1 MLEPNY
7 DDILNSKFSYY
18 GETKAAYQFAAEE
31 YARQYFELNKH
42 SVLGGVSTRIISGC
56 SDCPMCDMNDMCSGY
71 SCRLKEHPDNFIKES
86 KKFQPITPKWCP
98 IKQNDVLFKYGR

>member
-1 MLEPNY
+1 MDERDY
-7 DDILNSKFSYY
+7 
-18 GETKAAYQFAAEE
+18 KAM
-31 YARQYFELNKH
+31 NKDTQGNG
-42 SVLGGVSTRIISGC
+42 VLPCVSTRIISGC

-98 IKQNDVLFKYGR
+98 IKQSDVLFKYGC